1 MATSFFYSRFYSW
14 PFFADRGSFGQAVRV
29 KPFEN
34 VTLGLSVE
42 TFEMYPEVDCR
53 RGCGKLGN
61 AKRFPRR
68 LRRRVFPSRFAGL
81 VVLFSLPAPWG
92 PPPLRTLAA
101 DAPAAN
107 YVRPSG

>member
-1 MATSFFYSRFYSW
+1 MKLGHYPICVPLYR
-14 PFFADRGSFGQAVRV
+14 RV

-81 VVLFSLPAPWG
+81 VVLFSRPAPWG
-92 PPPLRTLAA
+92 SPPLADSAA
-101 DAPAAN
+101 DAPARK
-107 YVRPSG
+107 YVPTS